1 MSETMDRLTGVVS
14 SDAPPFY
21 VVGGTVPVGSAAY
34 VTRSADLEL
43 LQALLRG
50 EFCYVLTSRQMGKSS
65 LMARTATRLR
75 ETGAHVAV
83 IDLTSIGHTLD
94 QEKWYYSLL
103 MSLAGS
109 IQLRRE
115 LREYWQERDDLSPLQ
130 RWIEA
135 IRYALT
141 ERPQGRIVVFID
153 EIDTVLALPFKSGEF
168 FAGIRSCFN
177 RRSED
182 PEFERLSFCLL
193 GVADPSDLISD
204 ARLTP
209 FNIGRRI

>member
-65 LMARTATRLR
+65 LMARTVTRLR

-83 IDLTSIGHTLD
+83 NVPR
-94 QEKWYYSLL
+94 
-103 MSLAGS
+103 LA
-109 IQLRRE
+109 
-115 LREYWQERDDLSPLQ
+115 
-130 RWIEA
+130 
-135 IRYALT
+135 
-141 ERPQGRIVVFID
+141 RPVDRAEV
-153 EIDTVLALPFKSGEF
+153 P
-168 FAGIRSCFN
+168 
-177 RRSED
+177 
-182 PEFERLSFCLL
+182 RLS
-193 GVADPSDLISD
+193 GPH
-204 ARLTP
+204 R
-209 FNIGRRI
+209 